1 MASTRHVTV
10 IGGGITGLAAAHRLM
25 SDAPGAGIDLSV
37 TVLEAERVLGG
48 KIRTT
53 PFAGL
58 PGVDEGPDA
67 FLARVPWATALAREV
82 GLGDELVSPQAASA
96 AVWWNGLRPIP
107 EGLLLGLPTDL
118 GKLAR
123 SRLLTWRG
131 KARAALEPVM
141 RPTPLDEGPGTDS
154 VGAYVRA
161 RFGDEVHERLVDPL
175 VGSIYAADTDRF
187 SLAAVPQLD
196 EIARRGRSVLL
207 SARRRPAA
215 ASPAAAGPV
224 FYAPRGG
231 MADLVTA
238 TARALEQAGGIVRT
252 GAEVARIER
261 RGAGWAVDGAPT
273 DAVILACPAAPA
285 ARLLAD
291 VAPASATTVARVGA
305 ADVVM
310 VTIAVPRAQW
320 PERLRG
326 MSGYLVPKPVQHLVT
341 AASFGSQ
348 KWAQW
353 SGQDHVVLRI
363 SLGRDGLPVLHLDDT
378 ELLAAAIR
386 EVSGHLGID
395 LHPTTHRVTRWP
407 GAFPQYRPLHHRLV
421 DEAEQHLPTG
431 LALAGAS
438 YHGIGIPACIRSA
451 QRAAELTL
459 AALGR
464 PRD

>member
-1 MASTRHVTV
+1 MARTRHVTV
-10 IGGGITGLAAAHRLM
+10 IGGGIAGLAAAQRV
-25 SDAPGAGIDLSV
+25 SRSAAEAGIDLEI
-37 TVLEAERVLGG
+37 TVLEADPVLGG
-48 KIRTT
+48 KIRTS

-58 PGVDEGPDA
+58 PAVDEGPDA

-82 GLGDELVSPQAASA
+82 GLGDDLVSPEAASA
-96 AVWWNGLRPIP
+96 AVWWNGLQPIP
-107 EGLLLGLPTDL
+107 EGLLLGLPTDI

-131 KARAALEPVM
+131 KARAALEPVL
-141 RPTPLDEGPGTDS
+141 PGTAIDDGPGVDS

-196 EIARRGRSVLL
+196 EIARRARSVLL
-207 SARRRPAA
+207 GTRRRPAT
-215 ASPAAAGPV
+215 PAPGAAGPV
-224 FYAPRGG
+224 FFTPRGG
-231 MADLVTA
+231 MADLVMA
-238 TARALEQAGGIVRT
+238 TARAVERSGGVVRT
-252 GAEVARIER
+252 GVDVSSIER
-261 RGAGWAVDGAPT
+261 QAAGWAVDGVPT
-273 DAVILACPAAPA
+273 DAVILACPAAA
-285 ARLLAD
+285 ASRLLAT
-291 VAPASATTVARVGA
+291 VASAASATIARIDA

-310 VTIAVPRAQW
+310 VTMAVPRADW
-320 PERLRG
+320 PDRLRA
-326 MSGYLVPKPVQHLVT
+326 MSGYLVPKPVQQLVT

-353 SGQDHVVLRI
+353 SSPDQIVLRI

-378 ELLAAAIR
+378 ELIAAAVG
-386 EVSGHLGID
+386 EVSRHLGVD
-395 LHPTTHRVTRWP
+395 LQPTAHRITRWA

-421 DEAEQHLPTG
+421 DEAEQHLPAG
-431 LALAGAS
+431 LAIAGAS

-459 AALGR
+459 ASLGH
-464 PRD
+464 PQE